1 MSSLI
6 ELETGATITREQAA
20 AHLRTLADN
29 LERHND
35 VEFVRDG
42 RRYTV
47 DVADEVKFEVEFDV
61 DDDGNELEIEISW

>member
-47 DVADEVKFEVEFDV
+47 DVADEVKFEVEFEV

>member
-20 AHLRTLADN
+20 THLRTLADN